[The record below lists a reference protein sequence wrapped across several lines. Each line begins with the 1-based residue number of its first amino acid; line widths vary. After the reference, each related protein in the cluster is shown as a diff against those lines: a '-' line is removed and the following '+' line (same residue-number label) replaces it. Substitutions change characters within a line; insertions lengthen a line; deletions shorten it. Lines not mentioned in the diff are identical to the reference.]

1 MLLNNL
7 LIFSALAAVGL
18 MLTVSDWRMRIAGL
32 ASLYF
37 VGFIVILQIWPV
49 ALASVKLISGLM
61 GIALL
66 STSMINTM
74 VDQANDLRFP
84 SEMIFRFLMAALIWI
99 VVAAIAPSINEWIP
113 IPYTNLYIGVSL
125 MGSGLLFMSLTE
137 DFFEIILGLLTIL
150 TGFDIIY
157 SSLEG
162 SALVTGIY
170 AFIIILI
177 CLLGGYFSLTVL
189 DKEKE

>member
-7 LIFSALAAVGL
+7 LIFSALAAFGL
-18 MLTVSDWRMRIAGL
+18 MLIVSDWRMRIAGL
-32 ASLYF
+32 ASLHF

-49 ALASVKLISGLM
+49 ALASVKLISGWM

-66 STSMINTM
+66 STSMLNSRHQ
-74 VDQANDLRFP
+74 VNDHRFT
-84 SEMIFRFLMAALIWI
+84 SEMIFRSLMTALIWI
-99 VVAAIAPSINEWIP
+99 VVAAIAPSINEWLP

-125 MGSGLLFMSLTE
+125 MGSGLIFMSLTE
-137 DFFEIILGLLTIL
+137 DLFEIILGLLTIL

-177 CLLGGYFSLTVL
+177 CLLSGYFSPPAL
-189 DKEKE
+189 DKEEE

>member
-18 MLTVSDWRMRIAGL
+18 MLVASDWRMRIAGL
-32 ASLYF
+32 ASIYLI
-37 VGFIVILQIWPV
+37 GFIVIIQIWPV
-49 ALASVKLISGLM
+49 ALASVKLISGWM

-66 STSMINTM
+66 STSMLNSM
-74 VDQANDLRFP
+74 NQANSHRFT
-84 SEMIFRFLMAALIWI
+84 SEIVFRFLMAVLIWI
-99 VVAAIAPSINEWIP
+99 VVAAIAPSINEWLP

-125 MGSGLLFMSLTE
+125 MGSGLLFMSLTD
-137 DFFEIILGLLTIL
+137 DFIEIVLGLLTIL
-150 TGFDIIY
+150 AGFDIIY

-177 CLLGGYFSLTVL
+177 CLLSGYFSSVVS
-189 DKEKE
+189 DRKVD

>member
-7 LIFSALAAVGL
+7 LIFFALGAIGL
-18 MLTVSDWRMRIAGL
+18 VLVASDWRMRIAGL
-32 ASLYF
+32 ASIYL

-49 ALASVKLISGLM
+49 ALASIKLVSGWM

-66 STSMINTM
+66 SNSMLDSINQRTE
-74 VDQANDLRFP
+74 QRFL
-84 SEMIFRFLMAALIWI
+84 SETIFRFLMAVLIWI
-99 VVAAIAPSINEWIP
+99 VIAAIAPSINEWLP
-113 IPYTNLYIGVSL
+113 IPYTNLYIGLSL
-125 MGSGLLFMSLTE
+125 MGSGLLFMSLTD
-137 DFFEIILGLLTIL
+137 DFFEITLGLLSIL
-150 TGFDIIY
+150 AGFDIIY

-177 CLLGGYFSLTVL
+177 CMLSGYFSSTVSNRE
-189 DKEKE
+189 EK

>member
-18 MLTVSDWRMRIAGL
+18 MLVASDWRMRIAGL
-32 ASLYF
+32 ASIYLI
-37 VGFIVILQIWPV
+37 VFIVIIQIWPV
-49 ALASVKLISGLM
+49 ALASVKLISGWM

-66 STSMINTM
+66 STSMLNSM
-74 VDQANDLRFP
+74 NQASGHRFT
-84 SEMIFRFLMAALIWI
+84 SEIVFRFLMAVLIWI
-99 VVAAIAPSINEWIP
+99 VVVTIAPSINEWLT

-125 MGSGLLFMSLTE
+125 MGSGLLFMSLTD
-137 DFFEIILGLLTIL
+137 DFIEIVLGLLTIL
-150 TGFDIIY
+150 AGFDIIY

-177 CLLGGYFSLTVL
+177 CLLSGYFSSVVS
-189 DKEKE
+189 DRNVD

>member
-66 STSMINTM
+66 STSMINSM
-74 VDQANDLRFP
+74 DQANDLRFP

-99 VVAAIAPSINEWIP
+99 VVAAIAPSVNEWIP

-177 CLLGGYFSLTVL
+177 CLLGGYFSLLVL
-189 DKEKE
+189 DKEEE

>member
-18 MLTVSDWRMRIAGL
+18 MLVASDWRMRIGGL
-32 ASLYF
+32 ASLYLIE
-37 VGFIVILQIWPV
+37 FIVILQIWPL
-49 ALASVKLISGLM
+49 ALGSVKLISGWM

-66 STSMINTM
+66 STSLLNSINQEKKLHYT
-74 VDQANDLRFP
+74 
-84 SEMIFRFLMAALIWI
+84 SEIIFRFLLAVLIWI
-99 VVAAIAPSINEWIP
+99 VILAIAPSINEWIP
-113 IPYTNLYIGVSL
+113 IPYTNLYVGLSL
-125 MGSGLLFMSLTE
+125 MGSGLLFLSLTD

-150 TGFDIIY
+150 AGFDIIY

-177 CLLGGYFSLTVL
+177 CLLSGYFSRLI
-189 DKEKE
+189 DNRGEE